1 MANDL
6 ARYTEADWNVDSIP
20 HVEEKGV
27 EADGMH
33 SYLASKTLAEKALW
47 SFIED
52 EKPSWDAVAIHPP
65 YVLGEVI
72 HQCDKPESL
81 NTSVASFWSWPAGE
95 KTEKDIPGPI
105 GNWVDV
111 KESQLFPL
119 LSPKTCV

>member
-1 MANDL
+1 ML
-6 ARYTEADWNVDSIP
+6 T
-20 HVEEKGV
+20 
-27 EADGMH
+27 
-33 SYLASKTLAEKALW
+33 AECAG
-47 SFIED
+47 FIED

-81 NTSVASFWSWPAGE
+81 NTSVGKCKFIPSDRVLTDFFIASFWSWPAGE